1 MQKREKT
8 EEAPTIL
15 DSVGHTP
22 LVEIR
27 RLNPVKG
34 VKIYA
39 KLEYM
44 NPGGSIK
51 DRAALSMIRQG
62 ERSGEL
68 VPDKTVIEA
77 TSGNTGIGLAMI
89 CSVKGYDLVL
99 AMSESASG
107 ERKSIL
113 RARGA
118 KILLTPAH
126 LGSDGAI
133 EEVYRLC
140 RENPGKYFMTDQYNN
155 DANWKAHYH
164 TTGVEIYNQ
173 TRGQV
178 NSVVT
183 ALGTT
188 GTAMG
193 LSRRLK
199 EYGKDIRVI
208 GAEPFLGHGI
218 QGLKNMKE
226 SYTPEIFDKS
236 LLDEKVNIEDEE
248 AFEAA
253 RNLARA
259 EGLFVGMSSGA
270 AMAAAVREARKIKSG
285 VVVAIFPDSGERY
298 LSTPLFAVKKK
309 LNLNLFNTMT
319 KKKER
324 FEPVSTDSVS
334 VYTCGPTVDKRLD
347 ISGFRRFVFSDLLLR
362 YIEYR
367 GFPVNHVVN
376 ITDLDDKSIEGSAK
390 AGESLESFTDR
401 HVEAFKKDLA
411 GLKVRPA
418 QAYPRVSDNVDE
430 MVRLARELQSCGA
443 AYEKLH
449 SLYFDI
455 SSLPEYGRLSGI
467 DLDKIKIGATVDL
480 DEYEKDNPRDF
491 TLLKR
496 VGLSELKR
504 GIGVRTE
511 WGNVRP
517 SLHLQCAAISMKYL
531 GERFDLHTG
540 SRELVF
546 PHHENETAIC
556 RAKTGNPLAGF
567 WAHCEPV
574 NYDVSLGV
582 DSVKEI
588 TLDTLLDRGWD
599 RETIRFWMLSS
610 HYRKRLVLSEKA
622 LSESRNAL
630 DRVNRALEKLADV
643 RDRGRPVGEKTVP
656 PDQFIYDMKQGFISA
671 MDDDAKISAVISMI
685 FKSIKHI
692 NRLVDHGEVDAKG
705 ASMIIDFFR
714 ELDTVLKVFCFDF
727 QKSCSP
733 GARELIEKR
742 ERARLE
748 KNWELADRLRQEL
761 LEMGVTV
768 QDESV

>member
-1 MQKREKT
+1 MQKCGTAEQT
-8 EEAPTIL
+8 PTIL
-15 DSVGHTP
+15 DSIGHTP

-51 DRAALSMIRQG
+51 DRAALSMILEG
-62 ERSGEL
+62 ERTGEL
-68 VPDKTVIEA
+68 TSDKTVIEA

-89 CSVKGYDLVL
+89 CSVKGYNLVL

-118 KILLTPAH
+118 RILLTPAH

-140 RENPGKYFMTDQYNN
+140 RENVGKYFMTDQYNN
-155 DANWKAHYH
+155 EANWKAHYH

-173 TRGQV
+173 TGGKV
-178 NSVVT
+178 NSVVST
-183 ALGTT
+183 LGTT

-193 LSRRLK
+193 ISRRMK
-199 EYGKDIRVI
+199 EYGKHIRVI
-208 GAEPFLGHGI
+208 GAEPFLGHGV

-226 SYTPEIFDKS
+226 SYTPEIFDKN
-236 LLDEKVNIEDEE
+236 LLDEKLNIEDEE

-253 RNLARA
+253 RNLAKA

-270 AMAAAVREARKIKSG
+270 AMAAAVKEARKIKSG

-324 FEPVSTDSVS
+324 FEPVSTDAVS
-334 VYTCGPTVDKRLD
+334 VYTCGPTVNKRLD
-347 ISGFRRFVFSDLLLR
+347 VSGFRRFVFTDLLLR

-367 GFPVNHVVN
+367 GFSVNHVVN
-376 ITDLDDKSIEGSAK
+376 ITDLDDKTIEGSAR
-390 AGESLESFTDR
+390 ADESLETFTDR
-401 HVEAFKKDLA
+401 HVDAFKKDLA
-411 GLKVRPA
+411 TLNVRPA
-418 QAYPRVSDNVDE
+418 QAYPRVSENVDE
-430 MVRLARELQSCGA
+430 MVRLARTLQNGKF

-455 SSLPEYGRLSGI
+455 SSLPEYGHLSGI
-467 DLDKIKIGATVDL
+467 DLDKIRIGATVDL

-496 VGLSELKR
+496 VSLSELKR

-531 GERFDLHTG
+531 GQRFDLHTG

-556 RAKTGNPLAGF
+556 RAKTGGPLAGF

-574 NYDVSLGV
+574 NYDGSLGV

-588 TLDTLLDRGWD
+588 TLDTLFDMGWD
-599 RETIRFWMLSS
+599 RETVRFWMLSA
-610 HYRKRLVLSEKA
+610 HYRKRLVLCEKA
-622 LSESRNAL
+622 LAESRSAL
-630 DRVNRALEKLADV
+630 DRVNRVLEKLENV
-643 RDRGRPVGEKTVP
+643 RDRARPAAEKSVP

-671 MDDDAKISAVISMI
+671 MDDDAKVSGVISML
-685 FKSIKHI
+685 FKSVKYI
-692 NRLVDHGEVDAKG
+692 NRLVDRGEVDAEG
-705 ASMIIDFFR
+705 ASMIIEFFR
-714 ELDTVLKVFCFDF
+714 ELDTVLQVFRFDF
-727 QKSCSP
+727 QKSYSRKV
-733 GARELIEKR
+733 RELMEKR
-742 ERARLE
+742 KRARLE
-748 KNWELADRLRQEL
+748 KNWELADRLRKEL

>member
-1 MQKREKT
+1 MQKRET
-8 EEAPTIL
+8 GEEAPTIL
-15 DSVGHTP
+15 DSIGHTP
-22 LVEIR
+22 LVELR

-34 VKIYA
+34 VRIYA

-51 DRAALSMIRQG
+51 DRAALSMILEG
-62 ERSGEL
+62 EKTGEL
-68 VPDKTVIEA
+68 TPDKTVIEA

-89 CSVKGYDLVL
+89 CSVKGYNLLL
-99 AMSESASG
+99 AMSESASE
-107 ERKSIL
+107 ERKNIL

-155 DANWKAHYH
+155 EANWKAHFH

-173 TRGQV
+173 TQGTV

-183 ALGTT
+183 TLGTT

-193 LSRRLK
+193 VARRLK
-199 EYGKDIRVI
+199 KYDRNIRVI

-226 SYTPEIFDKS
+226 SYTPEIFDKK

-248 AFEAA
+248 AFETA
-253 RNLARA
+253 RRLASA

-270 AMAAAVREARKIKSG
+270 AMAAAVREARKIKTG

-298 LSTPLFAVKKK
+298 LSTPLFEVKKK
-309 LNLNLFNTMT
+309 LNLNLFNTAAR
-319 KKKER
+319 KKER
-324 FEPVSTDSVS
+324 FEPVSRDVVS

-347 ISGFRRFVFSDLLLR
+347 ISGFRRFVFTDLLLR

-367 GFPVNHVVN
+367 GFSVNHVVN
-376 ITDLDDKSIEGSAK
+376 ITDLDDKTIEGSAK
-390 AGESLESFTDR
+390 AGESLDSFTDR
-401 HVEAFKKDLA
+401 HVKAFKNDLA
-411 GLKVRPA
+411 SLKIRPA
-418 QAYPRVSDNVDE
+418 QAYPRVSENVDE
-430 MVRLARELQSCGA
+430 MVRLARTLQSSRF

-455 SSLPEYGRLSGI
+455 SSLPQYGRLSGI

-531 GERFDLHTG
+531 GEGFDLHTG

-546 PHHENETAIC
+546 PHHENENAIC
-556 RAKTGNPLAGF
+556 RAKTGSPLAGL

-574 NYDVSLGV
+574 CYDGSLGV

-588 TLDTLLDRGWD
+588 TLDTLFDMGWD
-599 RETIRFWMLSS
+599 RETLRFWMLSA
-610 HYRKRLVLSEKA
+610 HYRKRLVLSENA

-630 DRVNRALEKLADV
+630 FRINRALEKLALV
-643 RDRGRPVGEKTVP
+643 RDRGRPDKEEFPLPK
-656 PDQFIYDMKQGFISA
+656 QFIYDMKQGFINA
-671 MDDDAKISAVISMI
+671 MDDDAKMSGVISMM

-692 NRLVDHGEVDAKG
+692 NRLVDRQEIDAKG

-714 ELDTVLKVFCFDF
+714 ELDMVLKVFRFDF
-727 QKSCSP
+727 QKPYSRKV
-733 GARELIEKR
+733 RELMEKR
-742 ERARLE
+742 RKARLE
-748 KNWELADRLRQEL
+748 KNWELADRLRDDL
-761 LEMGVTV
+761 VDMGITV
-768 QDESV
+768 QDKRV